1 MEAHHKQSAICE
13 RARSWIS
20 LRVDD
25 ELSEFE
31 CALLD
36 AHMARCADCAEFCED
51 VDSMTVSLRAEPL
64 ESLGRPVVVPI
75 RRRRHVALST
85 RAAASAAAL
94 LVTIG
99 GTFAVL
105 GHSGTQPLAG
115 QSSRV
120 TGNEDVRLRQFMQR
134 RPQLTAVFQE
144 NELKVVHAKG
154 TPTRPAGGPVRNV
167 LPGQVDVAAGK

>member
-1 MEAHHKQSAICE
+1 MEAHHRQSAICE

-36 AHMARCADCAEFCED
+36 AHLARCPDCAAFYED
-51 VDSMTVSLRAEPL
+51 VDALTVSLRDEPL
-64 ESLGRPVVVPI
+64 EMLARPVVVPS

-94 LVTIG
+94 LVTVG
-99 GTFAVL
+99 GAFAVL
-105 GHSGTQPLAG
+105 GHSGPQPLAG
-115 QSSRV
+115 QSSRL
-120 TGNEDVRLRQFMQR
+120 TGNEDLTLRQFMQR
-134 RPQLTAVFQE
+134 RPQLTAVFQQ
-144 NELKVVHAKG
+144 NQLKVVHSTGA
-154 TPTRPAGGPVRNV
+154 PTRPAGGPVRSV
-167 LPGQVDVAAGK
+167 LPAESDEAAGK

>member
-51 VDSMTVSLRAEPL
+51 VDSMTVSLRP
-64 ESLGRPVVVPI
+64 SRSSCSPV
-75 RRRRHVALST
+75 RSSSRSARRRHVALST

-105 GHSGTQPLAG
+105 GHSGDAAARRP
-115 QSSRV
+115 SSRV
-120 TGNEDVRLRQFMQR
+120 TGNEEVRLRQFIQR
-134 RPQLTAVFQE
+134 RPS
-144 NELKVVHAKG
+144 
-154 TPTRPAGGPVRNV
+154 
-167 LPGQVDVAAGK
+167 